1 MKNKIISILLFC
13 ILILILEILKIRI
26 AFEIDLKKFQA
37 YFLLFSFLLYSIY
50 FNYRLIKEWL
60 K

>member
-37 YFLLFSFLLYSIY
+37 YFLLYSIY
-50 FNYRLIKEWL
+50 FNYQLLKEWL